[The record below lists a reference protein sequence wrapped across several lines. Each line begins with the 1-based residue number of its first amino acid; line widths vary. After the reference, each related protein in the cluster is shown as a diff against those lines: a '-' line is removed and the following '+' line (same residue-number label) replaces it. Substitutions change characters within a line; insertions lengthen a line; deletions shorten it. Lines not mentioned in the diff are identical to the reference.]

1 MTEPFGY
8 RYPRFA
14 IKVSSYSFFKGVFS
28 PNLFIDELVRLYSL
42 NGEVDEVFRLYQIW
56 LKYQITPLPLQF
68 LSSEIFILFIG
79 RSSILFTPRI
89 KEIAGNPFNCWKYH
103 NHPNCQALLNKFL
116 DKTSAF
122 PPPFLFPHSMLISK
136 TIHK

>member
-1 MTEPFGY
+1 MFLPFL
-8 RYPRFA
+8 RTA
-14 IKVSSYSFFKGVFS
+14 ISF
-28 PNLFIDELVRLYSL
+28 NLFIDELVRLYSL

-79 RSSILFTPRI
+79 CSSILFTPRI

-122 PPPFLFPHSMLISK
+122 SSPLSFSSHQC
-136 TIHK
+136 